1 MDHLHSLLKRQI
13 KRNLKETDD
22 VPEDFLN
29 LLNSISEAYKSFD
42 DDRNM
47 LERSLELSSE
57 ELLSANIE
65 QRGLFQS
72 LPDLI
77 FVIDIN
83 GLILDCRGGNE
94 SDMLLPRKE
103 YRNKNF
109 LGIPNEDIRARIRES
124 IEKVVKS
131 KENASFEYS
140 LDIYGKRNFY
150 EARLLK
156 LDDKRI
162 IIVIKNFTE
171 RIKTEEILM
180 NNFLEISKKNLYE
193 SILSSVSQSAH
204 NTPDVDEIMNT
215 TIESVFDQVDSVEF
229 ISVFQVEGDNA
240 VLKSQR
246 GYPDWFTEKIKVIDS
261 PTSVTRQ
268 CVKNGQS
275 IHVNNP
281 DEDSYLGKAGRELG
295 IKSYVSTPIFLH
307 GRPTGCIHIQSTIT
321 DAFDKN
327 DFNFLESLSQQI
339 ANTINTSLHAQALR
353 ESEQRYKTLFEQS
366 PDGICII
373 DKSFRI
379 IHCNQSLADIFQSS
393 FENII
398 GLDLNKLKDKAFV
411 PVVERAFNGEICTHT
426 TYYEASTSSA
436 KLWLS
441 ARLVPIYGKD
451 EDEIISVMGVVEDI
465 TERKIAETKLKDNE
479 TRFRR
484 IVENTTDIIV
494 EASFEGKFLYLS
506 PNVKEIMGYEEEE
519 LIGTSIFD
527 RIHPDDLAAAIKE
540 FSGTIQEMRKGAMTL
555 RMHHKNGDWKWLD
568 ISGRP
573 YTTSDNIIKSVIT
586 ANDITDKK
594 NQEEETIKLQKL
606 ESLSV
611 LAGGIAHDFN
621 NILTVVISNL
631 SLAEMHLEGNS
642 EVVEMISSAQRASM
656 RASDL
661 TNQLRTFAK
670 GSSLIKQEML
680 LNTFLEK
687 SIKFALMGSN
697 VSCEFNLSEDVAV
710 EIDENQISQV
720 VNNLIINAKQAMP
733 NGGLI
738 KITSQVAELTEESGH
753 NLEPGKY
760 IKISIE
766 DEGVG
771 IAGENITKIFDPY
784 YTTKEKGSGLGLATS
799 YSIIQKHDG
808 LITVSSKLGE
818 GTEFVI
824 HLPCISKHLYS
835 NNLHSEGDNMDVNQQ
850 GKLLLMDDEEELVE
864 TLSLMLKKIGYEVD
878 TTRNGNE
885 AISAYNKALKS
896 SNSYL
901 AVILD
906 LTIPGGMGGVET
918 VKKLKE
924 LDPDSYCIVSSGYSA
939 DPVIEQYREHGFS
952 DYLNKPFSVNKLK
965 EVLHK
970 LQKHHAG

>member
-1 MDHLHSLLKRQI
+1 MDHLHGLLKRQI
-13 KRNLKETDD
+13 KRKLKEADD
-22 VPEDFLN
+22 VPEDFLS
-29 LLNSISEAYKSFD
+29 LLNSISDAYNSFD

-47 LERSLELSSE
+47 LERSLELSSD

-65 QRGLFQS
+65 LRALFQS

-77 FVIDIN
+77 FVIN
-83 GLILDCRGGNE
+83 HEGLILDCRGGLD
-94 SDMLLPRKE
+94 SDLMLPRTHYRGKNLLGVPDKE
-103 YRNKNF
+103 IK
-109 LGIPNEDIRARIRES
+109 EKIRES
-124 IEKVVKS
+124 VEKVIIS
-131 KENASFEYS
+131 KEPISMEYNIDFS
-140 LDIYGKRNFY
+140 GIKNYY
-150 EARLLK
+150 EARLLN

-162 IIVIKNFTE
+162 IIVIENFTE

-180 NNFLEISKKNLYE
+180 KNFLEISKKNVYE
-193 SILSSVSQSAH
+193 SILSSVSGSAH
-204 NTPDVDEIMNT
+204 HTPDVDEIMNT
-215 TIESVFDQVDSVEF
+215 AIESFFDQVDSVEF
-229 ISVFQVEGDNA
+229 ISVFQVEGDKA

-246 GYPDWFTEKIKVIDS
+246 GYPDWFSEKIKVIDS
-261 PTSVTRQ
+261 PNSATWQ
-268 CVKNGQS
+268 CIKNGQS

-281 DEDSYLGKAGRELG
+281 DEDSYLGEAGRELG
-295 IKSYVSTPIFLH
+295 IKSYISTPIFLH

-327 DFNFLESLSQQI
+327 DFNFLESLCQQI
-339 ANTINTSLHAQALR
+339 ANTINTTFHAQALR

-373 DKSFRI
+373 DKNFRI

-398 GLDLNKLKDKAFV
+398 GLNLNKLKDKAFV
-411 PVVERAFNGEICTHT
+411 PVVERAFNGEICSHK

-441 ARLVPIYGKD
+441 AKLVPIYGND
-451 EDEIISVMGVVEDI
+451 ENEIINVMGVVEDI

-479 TRFRR
+479 SRFRR

-506 PNVKEIMGYEEEE
+506 PNVKEIMGFEEEE

-527 RIHPDDLAAAIKE
+527 KIHPDDLAAAIKE
-540 FSGTIQEMRKGAMTL
+540 FSGTIQEMRKGTMTL

-573 YTTSDNIIKSVIT
+573 YITSDNIIKSVIT

-594 NQEEETIKLQKL
+594 NQEDETVKLQKL

-642 EVVEMISSAQRASM
+642 EVIEMISSAQRASM

-697 VSCEFNLSEDVAV
+697 V
-710 EIDENQISQV
+710 
-720 VNNLIINAKQAMP
+720 
-733 NGGLI
+733 
-738 KITSQVAELTEESGH
+738 T
-753 NLEPGKY
+753 
-760 IKISIE
+760 
-766 DEGVG
+766 
-771 IAGENITKIFDPY
+771 
-784 YTTKEKGSGLGLATS
+784 
-799 YSIIQKHDG
+799 
-808 LITVSSKLGE
+808 
-818 GTEFVI
+818 
-824 HLPCISKHLYS
+824 
-835 NNLHSEGDNMDVNQQ
+835 
-850 GKLLLMDDEEELVE
+850 
-864 TLSLMLKKIGYEVD
+864 
-878 TTRNGNE
+878 
-885 AISAYNKALKS
+885 
-896 SNSYL
+896 
-901 AVILD
+901 
-906 LTIPGGMGGVET
+906 
-918 VKKLKE
+918 
-924 LDPDSYCIVSSGYSA
+924 
-939 DPVIEQYREHGFS
+939 
-952 DYLNKPFSVNKLK
+952 
-965 EVLHK
+965 
-970 LQKHHAG
+970 